1 MNNYQK
7 FWTKEIE
14 GLLKDLQA
22 PESLSVIIATIL
34 GQYSNL
40 LEIYPNTVINALRIA
55 LKLQKGH
62 VNVGLTAPMQGG
74 KSKTINF
81 LCNYVLP
88 EIGYLKERENVIF
101 VTSMRDRD
109 LYTQNIR
116 NLSSN
121 YYDVATGG
129 YKSSRVQ
136 VIKMDK
142 LLRLPNPYRIVENL
156 NIKLVVRDEDQYGA
170 GEEST
175 FDHSFFKK
183 IRVKLPE
190 MPLVS
195 VSATLYDL
203 IDAMNNGYPV
213 SVAQGVIPPNYFGIK
228 DMLNAGIVED
238 INKGFQPYIESRD
251 QHGRTIHELSHK
263 MMEYIDH
270 LMSFDDGLGV
280 IRISNTEKAKMLKK
294 IAHNKYRDKIECIAI
309 GSNGC
314 DFQIAEGIAEVS
326 SLVNKQK
333 KRVFLIVVNALSAGK
348 DFGGLKEKIR
358 FGIEPRNKQLANG
371 AQGIPGRICG
381 YHSNRDFMLLAS
393 VELLEKYVQYEENW
407 KVMEED
413 VWTKDLYN
421 KKIVSLSTHCT
432 LNQEAKFRTILPLE
446 EVFDLDCQQIRTS
459 EGRALLSFLCDE
471 QYGNLLSYFELQA
484 YQSSSSK
491 RLGGKNS
498 VATMRLASNYNSV
511 ERMKS
516 LWSSA
521 ILGADFGSVMHIKG
535 NYDWGLLIYNYP
547 ENHPKNAINFSG
559 VRIVKCGAKKTIM
572 QEVSTNNNSMYE

>member
-7 FWTKEIE
+7 FWNKEIE
-14 GLLKDLQA
+14 GLLKDLNA
-22 PESLSVIIATIL
+22 PESLTTVIATIL
-34 GQYSNL
+34 GQHSSV

-121 YYDVATGG
+121 YYDVAS
-129 YKSSRVQ
+129 KSWKMSRVQ

-142 LLRLPNPYRIVENL
+142 LMRLPNPYRIVENL

-175 FDHSFFKK
+175 FDNSFFKK

-213 SVAQGVIPPNYFGIK
+213 SIAQGVIPPNYFGIK
-228 DMLNAGIVED
+228 DMLELDLVED
-238 INKGFQPYIESRD
+238 INSGFAPYIESRD
-251 QHGRTIHELSHK
+251 KHGRTIHELSHK

-294 IAHNKYRDKIECIAI
+294 IAHNKYRDKIECLAI

-333 KRVFLIVVNALSAGK
+333 KRVLLIVVNALSAGK
-348 DFGGLKEKIR
+348 DFGALKEKIR

-381 YHSNRDFMLLAS
+381 YHNNRDFRLLAA
-393 VELLEKYVQYEENW
+393 VELLEKYVEYENNW

-421 KKIVSLSTHCT
+421 KKIVSLSTHCKLT
-432 LNQEAKFRTILPLE
+432 QESRFRTITPIE
-446 EVFDLDCQQIRTS
+446 EVFDLSIEQIQS
-459 EGRALLSFLCDE
+459 AEGRALLGFLCDE
-471 QYGNLLSYFELQA
+471 QYRNLLSYFEAQA
-484 YQSSSSK
+484 YQTATSK
-491 RLGGKNS
+491 RLGGKTS
-498 VATMRLASNYNSV
+498 VTTMRLASNYTSD

-516 LWSSA
+516 SWNSA
-521 ILGADFGSVMHIKG
+521 VLGSDFGSVMHIKG
-535 NYDWGLLIYNYP
+535 TYNWGLLINNYP
-547 ENHPKNAINFSG
+547 KNHPKNSINFCG
-559 VRIVKCGAKKTIM
+559 VRIMKCGPKRTIQ
-572 QEVSTNNNSMYE
+572 QEIGTNNTSMYE